1 MRLQTKQFF
10 IHFIGDR
17 IMKNIKLLMQDTF
30 NWQFLKI
37 ISKIYLHELLF
48 FKSRTCACVSP
59 FRGPPTH
66 KLIGPLTA
74 KLLGHCPLL
83 IFYSCLYVT
92 STCKPTWQEYNRLFS
107 NKNEHS
113 WIHVITVM
121 HVSANTMDLIYYKKL
136 FLTNDLYLSQRNS
149 DANKFWLF
157 ESRIRLNHNWQWH
170 KCNKKNSSRKF

>member
-1 MRLQTKQFF
+1 
-10 IHFIGDR
+10 
-17 IMKNIKLLMQDTF
+17 MKNIKC
-30 NWQFLKI
+30 QFLKI

-107 NKNEHS
+107 IKNPSFVFSILENVSTFMDSCNYSHACFCEH
-113 WIHVITVM
+113 HGF
-121 HVSANTMDLIYYKKL
+121 DLL
-136 FLTNDLYLSQRNS
+136 
-149 DANKFWLF
+149 
-157 ESRIRLNHNWQWH
+157 
-170 KCNKKNSSRKF
+170 